1 MKVYI
6 VFFYDESFDNQDLV
20 IIRKVFSKKDKAEQY
35 IREKYGLSDD
45 ANVYDEIEE
54 MWSLSG
60 TRLDI
65 REYEID
71 GEKEN

>member
-6 VFFYDESFDNQDLV
+6 VFFYDESFDNKDLV
-20 IIRKVFSKKDKAEQY
+20 IIRNVFSKKDKAEQY
-35 IREKYGLSDD
+35 IREKYGLPDD
-45 ANVYDEIEE
+45 ANVYDDIEE

-65 REYEID
+65 REYEVD
-71 GEKEN
+71 GEMED

>member
-6 VFFYDESFDNQDLV
+6 VIYYDEDYGNKDLV
-20 IIRKVFSKKDKAEQY
+20 LIKGVFSKKDKAEHY
-35 IREKYGLSDD
+35 VREHYNLPDG
-45 ANVYDEIEE
+45 ANIQDFLEE
-54 MWSLSG
+54 MFSLSG

-71 GEKEN
+71 GDEEK